1 MLETHS
7 VDQAGLKDVHLT
19 LPPEL
24 VGLKHAPSHLHVGIL
39 KDIFLFPYVCWCLLY
54 VCKCLLWP
62 EENVIPL
69 GTGVTGGCE
78 LPYVGA
84 GN

>member
-1 MLETHS
+1 VLETHS

-39 KDIFLFPYVCWCLLY
+39 KDIFLLFLKLCMC
-54 VCKCLLWP
+54 
-62 EENVIPL
+62 I
-69 GTGVTGGCE
+69 
-78 LPYVGA
+78 
-84 GN
+84 